1 MRFGW
6 WCSRKEGSRAQKQ
19 LEMKG
24 RRTDKQT
31 DKQTNRQT
39 DKQTNRQTKQ
49 MDGHTDGPSCIDP
62 SQIIENVLVH
72 DSLS

>member
-39 DKQTNRQTKQ
+39 DKQTNRLTNKQTDKQ
-49 MDGHTDGPSCIDP
+49 TDRG
-62 SQIIENVLVH
+62 ENIT
-72 DSLS
+72 S

>member
-39 DKQTNRQTKQ
+39 NKQTNK
-49 MDGHTDGPSCIDP
+49 TDGRTYRRT
-62 SQIIENVLVH
+62 VLH
-72 DSLS
+72 